1 MTAEQR
7 REPIAW
13 EEDVACAL
21 DFFQGVETGCEIAV
35 GEWFACGIVEQGKQ

>member
-21 DFFQGVETGCEIAV
+21 DFFQGVETRNEIAV
-35 GEWFACGIVEQGKQ
+35 GERFASGIVEQGEQ